1 MLEEAPMLEQERQ
14 LKQRETAANTR
25 MREAQATGEE
35 GKNRYADRTEDQRM
49 QLLEQQIQTAIAQG
63 DNAKV
68 QRLQAEWELE
78 HKQKWGDQEA
88 EAGLPKASESGS
100 SEDSTPQA
108 IFNDYD
114 VLFGAPYEEA
124 KRLRPE
130 LTFEDWIISAAKGTE
145 FRQFQ
150 ARVQAYNKGKPK
162 EKQIVWGKTAYKGG
176 QRQPVGTST
185 TSKRMTAEEYLNSK

>member
-1 MLEEAPMLEQERQ
+1 
-14 LKQRETAANTR
+14 
-25 MREAQATGEE
+25 
-35 GKNRYADRTEDQRM
+35 
-49 QLLEQQIQTAIAQG
+49 
-63 DNAKV
+63 
-68 QRLQAEWELE
+68 LE

-88 EAGLPKASESGS
+88 EAGLANKWANTNYLNRLPKASESGS